1 MDKSPEGAAIS
12 HAHLYKYKEKHQ
24 ESQHERRLQILNEQ
38 KDKRHIEADK
48 NRELCDNYLEELVES
63 DVEDLKQVEESDIE
77 DLKQMDECV
86 VEDVKQLEKSED
98 IKQSEQEDESEEME
112 YVQSEV
118 KCRPQPTKFKLM
130 LTEWFI
136 DIPDDLEENWL
147 CKLTPEGFRV
157 LLISYKH
164 RTLFFTV
171 KSRYLFKLKTHFP
184 GGGGINTTGVTVL
197 DCIFNKRNKT
207 FFVLDCL
214 YWSAM
219 YTLDSEANFRF
230 YWLKTKFYEMPELS
244 KSVSKKYTF
253 HLMDAIPLEKSLLQ
267 EKIFHVLKIEDKEIL
282 YDGIVCYH
290 TRGFYTFGYSPLATW
305 LYCFMLPEKLGIDV
319 PEIYL
324 AKKPKGYINFQQ
336 YIESKILAREQCS
349 KKKGENA
356 GKKKGNADINKA
368 NILEMIHNN
377 AETNKDNSSIINGY
391 NAEINKDADT
401 ENKCDNVEDNKD
413 DNEEMES

>member
-1 MDKSPEGAAIS
+1 MPMDKAPEAAITS

-24 ESQHERRLQILNEQ
+24 LSQHERRQQILNEQ
-38 KDKRHIEADK
+38 KYKRHIEADK
-48 NRELCDNYLEELVES
+48 NRELYGKYLEELEES
-63 DVEDLKQVEESDIE
+63 DVEDLKQVDECDIE
-77 DLKQMDECV
+77 DFKHTDESV
-86 VEDVKQLEKSED
+86 QHLEKSE
-98 IKQSEQEDESEEME
+98 QEEPDEYEEME

-118 KCRPQPTKFKLM
+118 QYRRPESTKFKLM

-147 CKLTPEGFRV
+147 CKFAPEGFRV
-157 LLISYKH
+157 LLLAYKR
-164 RTLFFTV
+164 RTLFFTI

-184 GGGGINTTGVTVL
+184 GGGGINATGVTVL

-230 YWLKTKFYEMPELS
+230 YWLKTKFYEMPELY

-253 HLMDAIPLEKSLLQ
+253 HLIEAIPLERSLLQ
-267 EKIFHVLKIEDKEIL
+267 EKIFQVLKLEEKEIL

-290 TRGFYTFGYSPLATW
+290 SCGFYTFSYSPLATW
-305 LYCFMLPEKLGIDV
+305 LYCYMLPEKLGIDV
-319 PEIYL
+319 PEVYL

-336 YIESKILAREQCS
+336 YIESKMSARERYN
-349 KKKGENA
+349 KKKSHVRL
-356 GKKKGNADINKA
+356 NK
-368 NILEMIHNN
+368 NGDLDVSSVNN
-377 AETNKDNSSIINGY
+377 TEKSKNNSSEVNKYNTEMDSYAIN
-391 NAEINKDADT
+391 T
-401 ENKCDNVEDNKD
+401 SDNDV
-413 DNEEMES
+413 MES